1 MKFDV
6 NEKLGY
12 STPKNPTKI
21 PMPKNV
27 VSPNDFKI
35 PTGDIERAKKKYLEL
50 FNKVVDKLETDEF
63 MGIGELNFVN
73 DMMTTIMKF

>member
-1 MKFDV
+1 MEFDV
-6 NEKLGY
+6 NKKLGY
-12 STPKNPTKI
+12 STPKKPTKI

-50 FNKVVDKLETDEF
+50 FNKLVDSIKVEELTYIKD
-63 MGIGELNFVN
+63 IGLVN
-73 DMMTTIMKF
+73 NMIENILKF